1 MIGVGFDTM
10 AEVYARKA
18 PFAERKERLAPTI
31 LIDFDTGA
39 AFAQMV
45 AGLSYEGGFKRY
57 YGGNHESV
65 CRMLDSGF
73 VIRYL

>member
-10 AEVYARKA
+10 AEVYARKGPIA
-18 PFAERKERLAPTI
+18 PTRRPTI
-31 LIDFDTGA
+31 LIDLDTGA
-39 AFAQMV
+39 AFVQMV

-57 YGGNHESV
+57 YDGNHESV
-65 CRMLDSGF
+65 CRLLDSGF